1 MRRCLVFLVDHGWH
15 EIVPLCNTRVLSNE
29 INIPRQAV
37 PCKWIWFENFSNM
50 PLESI
55 VCFCICSFGNKH
67 PFLEMFRLCL
77 ESRNFYRWLFTF
89 GIFESEYSS
98 CWKKPKK
105 NLQESFS
112 ALNLRLL
119 CHHVQQD
126 HLLGHNSKMV
136 CSTLVLF
143 LIHQT
148 SVLSWRFL
156 WCSEVSLYVA
166 FWFTRKLTNSTSRAC
181 NSWFWLFVQIW
192 IGRSME

>member
-55 VCFCICSFGNKH
+55 VCFCVCSFGNKH

-105 NLQESFS
+105 KSSGIIFSIES
-112 ALNLRLL
+112 
-119 CHHVQQD
+119 
-126 HLLGHNSKMV
+126 K
-136 CSTLVLF
+136 TP
-143 LIHQT
+143 
-148 SVLSWRFL
+148 
-156 WCSEVSLYVA
+156 VSSCTTRS
-166 FWFTRKLTNSTSRAC
+166 FTRAQLQNGMQYSGIVSDPSDFCVELKISLMQWSLSLCCLLIYQKTYKQY
-181 NSWFWLFVQIW
+181 LK
-192 IGRSME
+192 SM